1 MSMNKR
7 TLIPA
12 LVIAAAAATPA
23 VSMAQGSGNIGYASD
38 YVFRGIYQA
47 ASSAYAGADYATD
60 SGFYVGTWWADVGL
74 GTETDVYLGYSGG
87 NDNVTYKIGYTGYYY
102 LDDFDGNYD
111 EVNLGL
117 AAGIFALDVAIGSYD
132 PLSGSSQDY
141 TFTSVTLSPEK
152 GPYYKLGMWGG
163 DFADNVLPGLNTAKG
178 GSDNGDYLET
188 GYTWSFEDQ
197 GIDLS
202 AALVYSGDLPVAG
215 NVVADYILTFGIK
228 KTFAP

>member
-1 MSMNKR
+1 MNKR

-23 VSMAQGSGNIGYASD
+23 VSMAQGSGNIGYASE

-74 GTETDVYLGYSGG
+74 GTETDVYFGYNGG
-87 NDNVTYKIGYTGYYY
+87 NDDVTYKIGYTGYYY
-102 LDDFDGNYD
+102 LDDFDGDYN

-117 AAGIFALDVAIGSYD
+117 YAGIFALDVAIGSYD
-132 PLSGSSQDY
+132 PLGASSSQDY
-141 TFTSVTLSPEK
+141 TFTSITLSPEK
-152 GPYYKLGMWGG
+152 GPYYKYGMWGG
-163 DFADNVLPGLNTAKG
+163 DFADNILPSITQSGT
-178 GSDNGDYLET
+178 DDGDYLEV
-188 GYTWSFEDQ
+188 GYAWSFEEQ

-202 AALVYSGDLPVAG
+202 AALVHSSDLPVAG
-215 NVVADYILTFGIK
+215 LGNTADYILTFGIK